1 VLVTGILF
9 LITKF
14 ILIVRQYRARERE
27 RERSLLLAIDLFS
40 LYYTV

>member
-27 RERSLLLAIDLFS
+27 SLLLAIDLFS